1 MAMSSGNDSGGG
13 VMADINVTPLV
24 DVMLVLLIIFMIT
37 TPLMNHKTKVEL
49 PRAELTP
56 EVKRADEARNK
67 NGSPITISVT
77 ESGELFWNDEP
88 ISRDLIESRL
98 SSEAQKQPQPP
109 LNLRGDR
116 TTKLR
121 VINEITKIAQQQ
133 GMLDIGYVA
142 TREKKN

>member
-1 MAMSSGNDSGGG
+1 MAFSSGNEGGG

-37 TPLMNHKTKVEL
+37 TPLMNHRTKVEL
-49 PRAELTP
+49 PRAEL
-56 EVKRADEARNK
+56 KHKDENK
-67 NGSPITISVT
+67 NKGGVTPITISVT
-77 ESGELFWNDEP
+77 DNGDLFWNDEP
-88 ISRDLIESRL
+88 VSKGLIESRL
-98 SSEAQKQPQPP
+98 SSAAQQQPQPP

-121 VINEITKIAQQQ
+121 TINEITKIAQQQ

-142 TREKKN
+142 TREKKK

>member
-1 MAMSSGNDSGGG
+1 MAFSGGNESGG

-49 PRAELTP
+49 PRAEL
-56 EVKRADEARNK
+56 KHKDEKKA
-67 NGSPITISVT
+67 GGVSPITISVT
-77 ESGELFWNDEP
+77 EGGDLFWNDEP
-88 ISRDLIESRL
+88 VSKEMIESRL
-98 SSEAQKQPQPP
+98 SSAAQQQPQPP

-121 VINEITKIAQQQ
+121 TINEITRIAQQQ

>member
-1 MAMSSGNDSGGG
+1 MAMSSGNESGG

-49 PRAELTP
+49 PQAELTP

-67 NGSPITISVT
+67 GASPITISVT
-77 ESGELFWNDEP
+77 EGGELFWNDEP
-88 ISRDLIESRL
+88 VSKAVVESRL
-98 SSEAQKQPQPP
+98 SSAAQRQPQPP

-121 VINEITKIAQQQ
+121 TINEITRIAQQQ

>member
-1 MAMSSGNDSGGG
+1 MAMSSGNDSGG

-24 DVMLVLLIIFMIT
+24 DVMLVLLFIFMIT
-37 TPLMNHKTKVEL
+37 TPLMNHNTKVEL

-67 NGSPITISVT
+67 GASPITISVT

-88 ISRDLIESRL
+88 ISRELIESRL

-121 VINEITKIAQQQ
+121 VINDITKIATQQ

>member
-1 MAMSSGNDSGGG
+1 MAFSSGNEGGG

-49 PRAELTP
+49 PRAEL
-56 EVKRADEARNK
+56 KHKDEAK
-67 NGSPITISVT
+67 GGVSPITISVT
-77 ESGELFWNDEP
+77 ENGDLFWNDEP
-88 ISRDLIESRL
+88 VNKSVVESRL
-98 SSEAQKQPQPP
+98 SSAAQRQPQPP

-121 VINEITKIAQQQ
+121 TINEITRIAQQQ

-142 TREKKN
+142 TRDKRN

>member
-1 MAMSSGNDSGGG
+1 MAFSSGNEGGG

-67 NGSPITISVT
+67 GASPITISVT

-88 ISRDLIESRL
+88 ISRELIESRL

-121 VINEITKIAQQQ
+121 VINDITKIATQQ

-142 TREKKN
+142 TREKTN

>member
-1 MAMSSGNDSGGG
+1 MAMSSGNDSGG

-37 TPLMNHKTKVEL
+37 TPLMNNKTKVEL
-49 PRAELTP
+49 PRAELRP
-56 EVKRADEARNK
+56 DEKRNK
-67 NGSPITISVT
+67 GATPITISVT
-77 ESGELFWNDEP
+77 EAGDLFWNDEP
-88 ISRDLIESRL
+88 VTRELIESRL
-98 SSEAQKQPQPP
+98 SSAAQKQPQPP

-121 VINEITKIAQQQ
+121 TINEITKIAQQQ

-142 TREKKN
+142 TREKKK

>member
-1 MAMSSGNDSGGG
+1 
-13 VMADINVTPLV
+13 
-24 DVMLVLLIIFMIT
+24 
-37 TPLMNHKTKVEL
+37 MNHKTKVEL

-67 NGSPITISVT
+67 GASPITISVT

-88 ISRDLIESRL
+88 ISRELIESRL

-121 VINEITKIAQQQ
+121 VINDITKIATQQ

>member
-1 MAMSSGNDSGGG
+1 MAMSSGNESGG

-49 PRAELTP
+49 PQAELTP

-67 NGSPITISVT
+67 GAYPITISVT
-77 ESGELFWNDEP
+77 EGGELFWNDEP
-88 ISRDLIESRL
+88 ISRELIESRL

-121 VINEITKIAQQQ
+121 VINDITKLAQQQ

>member
-1 MAMSSGNDSGGG
+1 MGMSAGGNDSGGP
-13 VMADINVTPLV
+13 MAEINVTPLV

-37 TPLMNHKTKVEL
+37 TPLMNHKTKDEL

-56 EVKRADEARNK
+56 EVKRADEAGNK
-67 NGSPITISVT
+67 GASPITISVT

-88 ISRDLIESRL
+88 ISRELIESRL

>member
-1 MAMSSGNDSGGG
+1 MAFSSGNEGGG

-49 PRAELTP
+49 PRAEL
-56 EVKRADEARNK
+56 KHKDETK
-67 NGSPITISVT
+67 GGVSPITISVT
-77 ESGELFWNDEP
+77 ENGDLFWNDEP
-88 ISRDLIESRL
+88 VNKSVVESRL
-98 SSEAQKQPQPP
+98 SSAAQRQPQPP

-121 VINEITKIAQQQ
+121 TINEITRIAQQQ

-142 TREKKN
+142 TRDKRN

>member
-1 MAMSSGNDSGGG
+1 MAMSSGNDSGG

-67 NGSPITISVT
+67 GTSPITISVT

-88 ISRDLIESRL
+88 ISRELIESRL

>member
-1 MAMSSGNDSGGG
+1 MAFSSGNDSGGP
-13 VMADINVTPLV
+13 MAEINVTPLV

-67 NGSPITISVT
+67 GASPITISVT

-88 ISRDLIESRL
+88 ISRELIESRL

-121 VINEITKIAQQQ
+121 VINDITKIATQQ